1 MTIQADVRA
10 PLATALSGLVASV
23 YEVVP
28 EVMTSPA
35 VIISPDSPYLSPN
48 IINQSTTKVAINLI
62 VTAAVGYQNNAGAL
76 DNLEQLVISILGA
89 MPSGYVVG
97 DVQRPSILEAQTGK
111 YLVADI
117 PVSTQYTETGN

>member
-10 PLATALSGLVASV
+10 PLATALTGLVASV

-28 EVMTSPA
+28 EVMTSPSI
-35 VIISPDSPYLSPN
+35 IISPDSPYLSPN
-48 IINQSTTKVAINLI
+48 IINQTTTKVQINMI

-97 DVQRPSILEAQTGK
+97 DVQRPSVLEAQTGK

-117 PVSTQYTETGN
+117 PVSTQYTESGN

>member
-1 MTIQADVRA
+1 MTIQAEIRA

-28 EVMTSPA
+28 EVMTSPS

-48 IINQSTTKVAINLI
+48 IINQSTTKVQINMI

-97 DVQRPSILEAQTGK
+97 DVQRPSVLEAQTGK

-117 PVSTQYTETGN
+117 PVSTQYTESGN

>member
-10 PLATALSGLVASV
+10 PLATALTGLVASV

-28 EVMTSPA
+28 EVMTSPSI
-35 VIISPDSPYLSPN
+35 IISPDSPYLSPN
-48 IINQSTTKVAINLI
+48 IINQSTTKVQINMI

-97 DVQRPSILEAQTGK
+97 DVQRPSVLEAQTGK

-117 PVSTQYTETGN
+117 PVSTQYTESGN

>member
-35 VIISPDSPYLSPN
+35 VIISPDSPYLEPN
-48 IINQSTTKVAINLI
+48 IINQSTTKVQINMI

-97 DVQRPSILEAQTGK
+97 DVQRPSVLEAQTGK

-117 PVSTQYTETGN
+117 PVHTQYTE

>member
-28 EVMTSPA
+28 EVMTSPS

-48 IINQSTTKVAINLI
+48 IINQTTTKVQINMI

-97 DVQRPSILEAQTGK
+97 DVQRPSVLEAQTGK

-117 PVSTQYTETGN
+117 PVSTQYTESGN

>member
-28 EVMTSPA
+28 EVMTSPS

-48 IINQSTTKVAINLI
+48 IINQSTTKVQINMI

-97 DVQRPSILEAQTGK
+97 DVQRPSVLEAQTGK

-117 PVSTQYTETGN
+117 PVSTQYTESGN

>member
-28 EVMTSPA
+28 EVMTSPS

-48 IINQSTTKVAINLI
+48 IINQSTTKVSINLI

-117 PVSTQYTETGN
+117 PVSTQYTE